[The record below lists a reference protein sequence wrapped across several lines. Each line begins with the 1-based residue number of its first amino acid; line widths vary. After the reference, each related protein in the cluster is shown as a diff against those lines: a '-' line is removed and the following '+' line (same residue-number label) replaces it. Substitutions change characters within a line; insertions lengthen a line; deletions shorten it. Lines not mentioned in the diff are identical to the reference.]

1 VVIFS
6 SDADELLALL
16 IAEGAAE
23 AVPKP
28 FDIDKFISMID
39 RYFPSPGGQPMS
51 SDSPLTASQTAA

>member
-1 VVIFS
+1 MVIFS

-28 FDIDKFISMID
+28 FDIHKFIALID
-39 RYFPSPGGQPMS
+39 RYFPSPSGQPMS
-51 SDSPLTASQTAA
+51 SDSPVKPSQSAA